1 MASISKKFDIKG
13 DGKVGPQRLISF
25 YDLMQF
31 KEYKD
36 IVASGD
42 EEAFKDMLWALGMNI
57 QSDTHEIVECKHRPY
72 SLIGKGPTKEAE
84 IWFGPAV
91 IGSERIDSQYI
102 QSGYASWEA
111 KVAALTD
118 PSLRAALS
126 SMGKQAITE
135 TAFD

>member
-36 IVASGD
+36 VVASGD
-42 EEAFKDMLWALGMNI
+42 EEAFKDMLWNLGVNI
-57 QSDTHEIVECKHRPY
+57 ESDTHEIVECKHRPY
-72 SLIGKGPTKEAE
+72 SLIGKGKTKEDE

-118 PSLRAALS
+118 PSLRATLS